1 MPAPKRKTNT
11 KKEDK
16 DLQRAAQRAWMI
28 DQKRNLSEAEEEAV
42 VEETK
47 DEDSKDSEADS
58 GVENEEEDGPLEDW
72 TLKELKEECKTQG
85 LSDKGK
91 KAELVER
98 IKEFRAKSVQTP
110 EVEDTEAN
118 EAESVEEETEE
129 VAEENNEEP
138 KEVSE
143 ESNEEPKEVSEES
156 NEEPKEV
163 SEENSEQEAMEV
175 DEEDGPLEDWTV
187 KELKEECKTIG
198 VSDKGKKAEL
208 VERIKSFRE
217 SSTESKRRKF

>member
-1 MPAPKRKTNT
+1 MKT
-11 KKEDK
+11 E
-16 DLQRAAQRAWMI
+16 
-28 DQKRNLSEAEEEAV
+28 
-42 VEETK
+42 
-47 DEDSKDSEADS
+47 DSEADS

-110 EVEDTEAN
+110 EVEDTKSN

-138 KEVSE
+138 K
-143 ESNEEPKEVSEES
+143 KVSEES

-175 DEEDGPLEDWTV
+175 DEEDGPLEDWTA
-187 KELKEECKTIG
+187 KELKEECKT
-198 VSDKGKKAEL
+198 
-208 VERIKSFRE
+208 RE
-217 SSTESKRRKF
+217 SHPLSYKMRKF

>member
-1 MPAPKRKTNT
+1 MKT
-11 KKEDK
+11 E
-16 DLQRAAQRAWMI
+16 
-28 DQKRNLSEAEEEAV
+28 
-42 VEETK
+42 
-47 DEDSKDSEADS
+47 DSEADS

-85 LSDKGK
+85 LSDEGK

-98 IKEFRAKSVQTP
+98 IKELHAKSVQTP

-118 EAESVEEETEE
+118 KAESVEEESEG
-129 VAEENNEEP
+129 VA
-138 KEVSE
+138 E
-143 ESNEEPKEVSEES
+143 ESNEELKD
-156 NEEPKEV
+156 V

-198 VSDKGKKAEL
+198 VSYKGKKS
-208 VERIKSFRE
+208 RIS
-217 SSTESKRRKF
+217 

>member
-1 MPAPKRKTNT
+1 MKT
-11 KKEDK
+11 
-16 DLQRAAQRAWMI
+16 
-28 DQKRNLSEAEEEAV
+28 
-42 VEETK
+42 
-47 DEDSKDSEADS
+47 EDSEVDS

-110 EVEDTEAN
+110 EVEDPEAN

-138 KEVSE
+138 
-143 ESNEEPKEVSEES
+143 N
-156 NEEPKEV
+156 EV

-175 DEEDGPLEDWTV
+175 DEEDGPLEDWTA
-187 KELKEECKTIG
+187 KELKEECKT
-198 VSDKGKKAEL
+198 
-208 VERIKSFRE
+208 RE
-217 SSTESKRRKF
+217 SHPLSYKMRKF